1 MAERSPGGFAAAY
14 RVLSAFEDSG
24 KARRAYVVEG
34 LGAAQFALPGAID
47 RLRAVAREEAT
58 GASVVLAA
66 MDPANPYGAA
76 LPWPERPI
84 RDGAVPDTTHRPGRK
99 AGAVVVLVDGVLVV
113 FLERGGKS
121 LLTFTDDIPVLTE
134 AAERLVREGKDGRL
148 GKVAVERIDGV
159 ATPRSPMAA
168 VLLAAGLSATPRGL
182 RLRP

>member
-1 MAERSPGGFAAAY
+1 M
-14 RVLSAFEDSG
+14 
-24 KARRAYVVEG
+24 
-34 LGAAQFALPGAID
+34 
-47 RLRAVAREEAT
+47 
-58 GASVVLAA
+58 
-66 MDPANPYGAA
+66 
-76 LPWPERPI
+76 
-84 RDGAVPDTTHRPGRK
+84 
-99 AGAVVVLVDGVLVV
+99 LVDGVLVV